1 MAQSQA
7 GVPAHRPRPVT
18 GWSRRSPRPPGDT
31 CGHGVAWAVP
41 PGAPPRPQR
50 EPFPQPRVA
59 VPIPHGNNASPRT
72 GSGSPVPI
80 VSPTLRV
87 PRRHFIEGRLDARGS
102 RGQGPRSPLSRRGA
116 CPSQA
121 LRPLPVRWPCWLGRA
136 PEVTGLQGQAAR
148 CGAGGMGGGGG
159 RGHGQ
164 PQTKVAWCGLALGLA
179 APPGTG
185 PRPGA
190 SGAGGLLAGSST
202 PGTLRPAPDAE
213 PTTGSMS
220 MSMLTGLPRPPPPV
234 TERREAVVCLPQ
246 SPADTRTGPPLHRH
260 WLREGVLHDP
270 EASQRQ
276 AIADLGPVASGRTL
290 QRANLSLG
298 MDRPPAPAEPSA
310 SRTGRAPGRHTTQPG
325 EGPGA
330 VGMSSEREGRG
341 WSPGCWQTRL
351 GTGPGG
357 APSGHG
363 HPGLLHPLSPSLSQA
378 SQGVSPARG
387 CPAQHGPAEGV
398 RDRSPHSS
406 CPAACPKPRPLAP
419 FFQMPSSARL
429 PEPR

>member
-87 PRRHFIEGRLDARGS
+87 PQRHFIEGRLDARGS

-121 LRPLPVRWPCWLGRA
+121 LRPLPVRRPCWLGRA

-246 SPADTRTGPPLHRH
+246 SPADTRTAPPPCTGTGCGRGSSTTQRRPRGRQSLTSAL
-260 WLREGVLHDP
+260 WLRAGPCRGPTSAWGWTGHQPLLNPQRP
-270 EASQRQ
+270 ERGGP
-276 AIADLGPVASGRTL
+276 LGDTPH
-290 QRANLSLG
+290 SLG
-298 MDRPPAPAEPSA
+298 R
-310 SRTGRAPGRHTTQPG
+310 
-325 EGPGA
+325 GPGLWA
-330 VGMSSEREGRG
+330 
-341 WSPGCWQTRL
+341 
-351 GTGPGG
+351 
-357 APSGHG
+357 
-363 HPGLLHPLSPSLSQA
+363 
-378 SQGVSPARG
+378 
-387 CPAQHGPAEGV
+387 
-398 RDRSPHSS
+398 
-406 CPAACPKPRPLAP
+406 
-419 FFQMPSSARL
+419 
-429 PEPR
+429 